1 MKTNIGDDVVVEKQP
16 LQNQAYEFLFNA
28 ILENTFEDGVMYSEG
43 QLTEWLNIS
52 RTPIRSALQR
62 LQADGYIDIYPS
74 RGFKLHTVTKE
85 DLQEAFQTCIA
96 HEGYCAF
103 CLAQSPSCASIVTGL
118 REAIQLQSQCEQT
131 GDIAAFIEADRQF
144 HWQIVHSLHNN
155 SFDFA
160 FTVYRYKIKKFLS
173 ESLSKPGAISRSIQD
188 HMDIVQAI
196 SNHHLSQML
205 GLLQRHHNDF

>member
-1 MKTNIGDDVVVEKQP
+1 MVEKQP
-16 LQNQAYEFLFNA
+16 LQNQAYEFLLNA
-28 ILENTFEDGVMYSEG
+28 ILENQFEDGVMYSEG

-74 RGFKLHTVTKE
+74 RGFKLHAVTKE

-103 CLAQSPSCASIVTGL
+103 CLVQSPSCMSVIKVL
-118 REAIQLQSQCEQT
+118 NDSLKLQSQYEQA
-131 GDIAAFIEADRQF
+131 GDIPAFIEADRQF

-160 FTVYRYKIKKFLS
+160 FTVYRYKIRKFLA
-173 ESLSKPGAISRSIQD
+173 ESLSKPGALSRSVQEHI
-188 HMDIVQAI
+188 DIVQAI
-196 SNHHLSQML
+196 SRHNLSQIL

>member
-1 MKTNIGDDVVVEKQP
+1 MVEKQP
-16 LQNQAYEFLFNA
+16 LQNQAYKFLFNA
-28 ILENTFEDGVMYSEG
+28 ILENKFEDGVMYSEG

-103 CLAQSPSCASIVTGL
+103 CLAQSPSCKSIVKLLG
-118 REAIQLQSQCEQT
+118 ESIAVQAQCEQA
-131 GDIAAFIEADRQF
+131 GDIPGFIEADRQF
-144 HWQIVHSLHNN
+144 HWQIVHSLHNQ
-155 SFDFA
+155 SFDFS
-160 FTVYRYKIKKFLS
+160 FTVYRYKIKKFLA
-173 ESLSKPGAISRSIQD
+173 ESLSKPGVMARSIQD
-188 HMDIVQAI
+188 HTDIMQAI
-196 SNHHLSQML
+196 SQHSLSQIL